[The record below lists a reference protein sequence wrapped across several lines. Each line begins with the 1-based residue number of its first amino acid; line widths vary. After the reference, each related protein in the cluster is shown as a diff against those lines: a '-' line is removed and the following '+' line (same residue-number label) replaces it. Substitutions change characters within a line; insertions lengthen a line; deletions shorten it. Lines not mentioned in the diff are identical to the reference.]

1 MKKLCSLF
9 LASILGFATANAQN
23 QNTQDMQWTGTWATA
38 VEYTG
43 PSDMPKKSLSNRA
56 VREIIH
62 VSIGGDVM
70 RMQFSNVF
78 GNEDVEIK
86 SVYIA
91 DTKDLYD
98 IDVKT
103 ARYLTFNGK
112 RSVKIEAGKDVYS
125 DNIKYNLK
133 PLQRLSVT
141 ISYGNQ
147 TPEHAT
153 SHRGSRTTSYI
164 IEGEAKP
171 KSDFGVESAERL
183 DHWYNIA
190 ALDVMAAKETPV
202 VVALGNS
209 ITDGR
214 GTTTNLQNR
223 WTDRMAEALN
233 GQVGVLNLG
242 IGGNSVLRGGLSEP
256 ALVRF
261 DRDVLGQR
269 NVKTLIIYEGVNDI
283 GCANEK
289 NPKGNSLVIADEL
302 VEAYKTMTDKA
313 HAAGM
318 KVYIATICPFK
329 GNGYYSHFHE
339 AARQTVND
347 WIRTQKVAD
356 GVIDFDAAVKDP
368 QDPTKLQQKYS
379 DDWLHLN
386 PAGYELMGKLAAEAI
401 KK

>member
-9 LASILGFATANAQN
+9 LASFLGFFTANAQN
-23 QNTQDMQWTGTWATA
+23 NNAADMQWTGTWATS

-56 VREIIH
+56 IREIIH
-62 VSIGGDVM
+62 VSIGGELM

-78 GNEDVEIK
+78 GNEAVEIK

-133 PLQRLSVT
+133 PLQRLTVT

-171 KSDFGVESAERL
+171 KSDFGAESAERL

-190 ALDVMAAKETPV
+190 SLDVMAPKETPV

-223 WTDRMAEALN
+223 WTDRMAEALE
-233 GQVGVLNLG
+233 GKVGVLNQG
-242 IGGNSVLRGGLSEP
+242 IGGNAVLRGGLSQP

-261 DRDVLGQR
+261 DRDVLAQTAA
-269 NVKTLIIYEGVNDI
+269 KTLIIYEGVNDI
-283 GCANEK
+283 GGAREDSPKDNSIARANE
-289 NPKGNSLVIADEL
+289 LI
-302 VEAYKTMTDKA
+302 EAYKTMTDKA

-329 GNGYYSHFHE
+329 GNSYYTFFHE
-339 AARQTVND
+339 AARQTINE

-368 QDPTKLQQKYS
+368 QDPAKLQQKYS

-401 KK
+401 K

>member
-1 MKKLCSLF
+1 
-9 LASILGFATANAQN
+9 
-23 QNTQDMQWTGTWATA
+23 
-38 VEYTG
+38 
-43 PSDMPKKSLSNRA
+43 MPKKSLSNRA

-62 VSIGGDVM
+62 VSIGGDLM

-78 GNEDVEIK
+78 GNEAVEIK

-103 ARYLTFNGK
+103 AKYLTFNGK

-190 ALDVMAAKETPV
+190 SLDVMAPKETPV

-223 WTDRMAEALN
+223 WTDRMAEALE
-233 GQVGVLNLG
+233 GKVGVLNQG
-242 IGGNSVLRGGLSEP
+242 IGGNAVLRGGLSQP

-261 DRDVLGQR
+261 DRDVLAQTAA
-269 NVKTLIIYEGVNDI
+269 KTLIIYEGVNDI
-283 GCANEK
+283 GGARENSDKDNSIVRANE
-289 NPKGNSLVIADEL
+289 LI
-302 VEAYKTMTDKA
+302 EAYKTMTDKA

-329 GNGYYSHFHE
+329 GNGYYTFFHE
-339 AARQTVND
+339 AARQTVNE

-368 QDPTKLQQKYS
+368 QDPAKLQQKYS

-386 PAGYELMGKLAAEAI
+386 PAGYELMGKIAAEAI
-401 KK
+401 K

>member
-9 LASILGFATANAQN
+9 LASLLGFVTANAQN
-23 QNTQDMQWTGTWATA
+23 NTPADMQWTGTWATS

-62 VSIGGDVM
+62 VSIGGDLM

-78 GNEDVEIK
+78 GNEAVEIK

-103 ARYLTFNGK
+103 AKYLTFNGK

-133 PLQRLSVT
+133 PLQRLSIT

-190 ALDVMAAKETPV
+190 SLDVMAPKETPV

-223 WTDRMAEALN
+223 WTDRMAEALE
-233 GQVGVLNLG
+233 GKVGVLNQG
-242 IGGNSVLRGGLSEP
+242 IGGNAVLRGGLSQP

-261 DRDVLGQR
+261 DRDVLAQTAA
-269 NVKTLIIYEGVNDI
+269 KTLIIYEGVNDI
-283 GCANEK
+283 GGANEK
-289 NPKGNSLVIADEL
+289 SEKDNSIVRANEL
-302 VEAYKTMTDKA
+302 IEAYKTMTDKA

-318 KVYIATICPFK
+318 EVYIATICPFK
-329 GNGYYSHFHE
+329 GNGYYTFFHE
-339 AARQTVND
+339 AARQTVNE

-368 QDPTKLQQKYS
+368 QDPAKLQQKYS

-386 PAGYELMGKLAAEAI
+386 PAGYELMGKMAAEAI

>member
-9 LASILGFATANAQN
+9 LASLLGFVTANAQN
-23 QNTQDMQWTGTWATA
+23 NTPADMQWTGTWATA

-62 VSIGGDVM
+62 VSIGGDLM

-78 GNEDVEIK
+78 GNEAVEIK

-103 ARYLTFNGK
+103 AKYLTFNGK

-133 PLQRLSVT
+133 PLQRLSIT

-190 ALDVMAAKETPV
+190 SLDVMAPKETPV

-223 WTDRMAEALN
+223 WTDRMAEALE
-233 GQVGVLNLG
+233 GKVGVLNQG
-242 IGGNSVLRGGLSEP
+242 IGGNAVLRGGLSQP

-261 DRDVLGQR
+261 DRDVLAQTAA
-269 NVKTLIIYEGVNDI
+269 KTLIIYEGVNDI
-283 GCANEK
+283 GGARENSEKDNSIVRANE
-289 NPKGNSLVIADEL
+289 LI
-302 VEAYKTMTDKA
+302 EAYKNMTDKA

-318 KVYIATICPFK
+318 EVYIATICPFK
-329 GNGYYSHFHE
+329 GNGYYTFFHE
-339 AARQTVND
+339 AARQTVNE

-368 QDPTKLQQKYS
+368 QDPAKLQQKYS

-386 PAGYELMGKLAAEAI
+386 PAGYELMGKMAAEAI

>member
-1 MKKLCSLF
+1 MKKILISLA
-9 LASILGFATANAQN
+9 LASFFFSASAQ
-23 QNTQDMQWTGTWATA
+23 TWTGTWATA

-43 PSDMPKKSLSNRA
+43 PSDMPKTSLSNRS

-62 VSIGGDVM
+62 VSIGGETM
-70 RMQFSNVF
+70 RMQLSNVF
-78 GNEDVEIK
+78 GNEDVEIL
-86 SVYIA
+86 SVFIA
-91 DTKDLYD
+91 DAKDLYD

-112 RSVKIEAGKDVYS
+112 KSVKIEKGKDVFS

-133 PLQRLSVT
+133 PLQRLAVT
-141 ISYGNQ
+141 INYGKQ

-164 IEGEAKP
+164 LDGVAKP
-171 KSDFGVESAERL
+171 KTSFANAQEKV

-190 ALDVMAAKETPV
+190 ALDVMAPESTPV
-202 VVALGNS
+202 VAALGNS

-223 WTDRMAEALN
+223 WTDRMAEALD
-233 GQVGVLNLG
+233 GKVGVLNLG
-242 IGGNSVLRGGLSEP
+242 IGGNAVLRGGLSEP
-256 ALVRF
+256 AMKRF
-261 DRDVLGQR
+261 DRDILGQR
-269 NVKTLIIYEGVNDI
+269 GVKTLIIYEGVNDI

-289 NPKGNSLVIADEL
+289 NPKGNSLVIAEEL
-302 VEAYKTMTDKA
+302 IEAYKTLTDKA
-313 HAAGM
+313 HKAGM

-347 WIRTQKVAD
+347 WIRTQKVAE
-356 GVIDFDAAVKDP
+356 GFIDFDAEVRDAADP
-368 QDPTKLQQKYS
+368 AKLKKELS

-386 PAGYELMGKLAAEAI
+386 PAGYEVMGKVAAAKVKE
-401 KK
+401 